1 MYKQEHTHTS
11 LYGTCMVHVCIHCFY
26 HFLHVCS
33 LSQNISHFCPPA
45 AACPPGSDLVTRSV
59 TGECC
64 PAYECNAHPP
74 PIESLTPTLPPPI
87 VISFRRDP
95 DRPDMLSVTWRP
107 ISLDEH
113 ASVSLDG
120 YYIEVSRDRN
130 GSDIVATGTA
140 AAGDTSFVLSVG
152 ESSDRYWVR
161 IKAVNGT
168 LDVSEFSDWFAISN
182 PHPILVN
189 GECGRST
196 LNS

>member
-1 MYKQEHTHTS
+1 
-11 LYGTCMVHVCIHCFY
+11 
-26 HFLHVCS
+26 
-33 LSQNISHFCPPA
+33 
-45 AACPPGSDLVTRSV
+45 
-59 TGECC
+59 
-64 PAYECNAHPP
+64 
-74 PIESLTPTLPPPI
+74 
-87 VISFRRDP
+87 
-95 DRPDMLSVTWRP
+95 MLSVTWRP